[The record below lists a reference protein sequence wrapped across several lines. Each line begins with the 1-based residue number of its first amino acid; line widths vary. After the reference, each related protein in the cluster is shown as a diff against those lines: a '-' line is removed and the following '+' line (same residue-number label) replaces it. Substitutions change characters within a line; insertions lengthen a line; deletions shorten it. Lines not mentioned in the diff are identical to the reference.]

1 MFPNRSVARHLAGV
15 ALLILTVPLA
25 ACTHGHATVTR
36 TETIECV
43 EVRDEQGQP
52 IERECETA
60 HTRIERDP
68 GGCHGVITCTG
79 HVVGEVIALPFRI
92 TGAVLGVLF

>member
-1 MFPNRSVARHLAGV
+1 MNRLQLVLAVAAIALMIPLAGC
-15 ALLILTVPLA
+15 AHP
-25 ACTHGHATVTR
+25 TVTR

-43 EVRDEQGQP
+43 EVRDGQGNTV
-52 IERECETA
+52 ERECETA
-60 HTRIERDP
+60 HTRVERDR

-92 TGAVLGVLF
+92 AGAVLAVVF